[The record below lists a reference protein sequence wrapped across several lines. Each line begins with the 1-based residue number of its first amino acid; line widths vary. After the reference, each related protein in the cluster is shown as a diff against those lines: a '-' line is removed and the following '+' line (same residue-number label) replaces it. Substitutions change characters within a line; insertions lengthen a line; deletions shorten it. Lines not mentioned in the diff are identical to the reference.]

1 MCINTHPCIESKKL
15 TMHDL
20 VCYFLAPT
28 GHMAMG
34 AYGIPMPGVCR
45 LSVRLCVCQHLR
57 FCSSP
62 PHFEWNLHQTW

>member
-1 MCINTHPCIESKKL
+1 MPDYKIT
-15 TMHDL
+15 
-20 VCYFLAPT
+20 FLAPT

-45 LSVRLCVCQHLR
+45 LSVCLCVCVCVCQHLR